1 MSDNSLETHIT
12 IRKFPLSHHQVS
24 MINSSMAYERVPK
37 NGHIQSVPSA
47 PCPDT
52 LLLFQPSKEW
62 TARHL
67 KIAKVQRTNVQI
79 DGIIDAKYLP
89 TDDDPG
95 KTVLQIWII
104 STPLYILTQC
114 TGTRV

>member
-1 MSDNSLETHIT
+1 MYVRVGDLTVMSDNCLETHISSLPPDF
-12 IRKFPLSHHQVS
+12 RKFPLSHHQVS

-52 LLLFQPSKEW
+52 LLLFQPSKKW

-95 KTVLQIWII
+95 KAALQF
-104 STPLYILTQC
+104 
-114 TGTRV
+114 G